1 MPEAVVDR
9 LFLEDHVEDVAART
23 EVAAQGFG
31 HRAAGSA
38 ANLAVGLA
46 QQRERLVEREI
57 LPVDVDA
64 NARTKL
70 FEQPDPGRVAYRAE
84 VGEHALFGLGELVRA
99 ILARLLDR
107 VAIGRGFGIREEI
120 CRVLIADLRELEQ
133 EEHHV
138 AAALGAGLTYAGE
151 QAARGMVLRVLAVQ

>member
-9 LFLEDHVEDVAART
+9 LFLDDHVEDVAARA

-46 QQRERLVEREI
+46 KQRERLVEREI

-64 NARTKL
+64 NASTQL
-70 FEQPDPGRVAYRAE
+70 FEQPDPGRDAYRAG
-84 VGEHALFGLGELVRA
+84 VGEHALLGLGEL
-99 ILARLLDR
+99 
-107 VAIGRGFGIREEI
+107 G
-120 CRVLIADLRELEQ
+120 
-133 EEHHV
+133 
-138 AAALGAGLTYAGE
+138 
-151 QAARGMVLRVLAVQ
+151 LAVHALLLA